1 MGWNFKWASYDID
14 FNFDYHVTF
23 IQEELAE
30 KKLYN
35 YIAQDIHIPEGVEV
49 SVFFKD
55 PAGRVFHTYSAYACG
70 IDMLNVAYHYLDLV
84 LY

>member
-30 KKLYN
+30 KKLSTTILHKT
-35 YIAQDIHIPEGVEV
+35 YIFQ
-49 SVFFKD
+49 
-55 PAGRVFHTYSAYACG
+55 RV
-70 IDMLNVAYHYLDLV
+70 
-84 LY
+84 